1 MGVRPRRIIMVSAP
15 RSSVPVLIITGPVGV
30 GKTSVAEEIFDQLAA
45 RDMPQAVV
53 DLDGLGLCWPSGDDD
68 PFNQQMAVANLA
80 AVWQNYRATGAAR
93 LVIARVVETRG
104 ELVDYRHA
112 VPGAAI
118 QVCLLAATKQAL
130 RARVA
135 SRETGSSFESLA
147 RRADELADVMANSEV
162 ADFTVETED
171 RALADI
177 ALEVLR
183 KAHWID
189 ANEADRQAYLSPR

>member
-1 MGVRPRRIIMVSAP
+1 MVSAS
-15 RSSVPVLIITGPVGV
+15 RSSVPVLIVTGPVGV

-45 RDMPQAVV
+45 RDMPHAVV
-53 DLDGLGLCWPSGDDD
+53 DLDGLGLCWPFGHDD
-68 PFNQQMAVANLA
+68 PFNQQMAMANLA
-80 AVWQNYRATGAAR
+80 AVWQNYCAAGAAR

-104 ELVDYRHA
+104 ELVDYRRA

-118 QVCLLAATKQAL
+118 QVCLLAATKQTL

-147 RRADELADVMANSEV
+147 HRADELADVMANSDV

-171 RALADI
+171 RALVDI

-183 KAHWID
+183 RAHWID
-189 ANEADRQAYLSPR
+189 AN